1 MERAP
6 FPLSDEEFVDR
17 CMEGI
22 KIYYNSVK
30 DMAPFNVDECVRY
43 VCDKYYKV
51 VYKNARGYWSR
62 NEPLRREDTEELT
75 ALYIRVEAMLRKQA
89 QEAAI
94 AKASML
100 KARKI
105 SKVTATAAIMAVFQ
119 ENGYNPEIYAQC
131 YRAKISLAVAGKYT
145 VTMTIP
151 YKAVTNGKLD
161 ECVQD
166 FKNMVKCL
174 ENSNYEFLVRKN

>member
-1 MERAP
+1 
-6 FPLSDEEFVDR
+6 
-17 CMEGI
+17 
-22 KIYYNSVK
+22 
-30 DMAPFNVDECVRY
+30 
-43 VCDKYYKV
+43 
-51 VYKNARGYWSR
+51 
-62 NEPLRREDTEELT
+62 
-75 ALYIRVEAMLRKQA
+75 MLRKQA